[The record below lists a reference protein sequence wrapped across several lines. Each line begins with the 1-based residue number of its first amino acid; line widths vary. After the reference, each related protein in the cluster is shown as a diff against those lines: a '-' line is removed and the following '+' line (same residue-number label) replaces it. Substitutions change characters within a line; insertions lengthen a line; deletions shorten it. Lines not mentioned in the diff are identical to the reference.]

1 VICSARTRPCR
12 SKSWTAPVYRGFFVA
27 AVFIAVAHAPARI
40 LHTKIPPSETWD
52 PWLPFTLGSGV
63 EYERDSEQRQLDF
76 PMLLEYNFTQTLKLT
91 VEPNI
96 VYILPK
102 RKGVREVGAF
112 GDLETTVEYEFLRER
127 RYRPGLTA
135 LGSIRW
141 PTATDRDVGDPG
153 RDYSL
158 GLIAS
163 KDLVFV
169 DVDLSAI
176 YTFVGG
182 RQSQDAVEISA
193 AGNWHVNHFFD
204 IEGEVVHTF
213 GAGGIHGRAGSLS
226 GIGTGG
232 RGIDLTEGTLGV
244 AWHIT
249 KRLKIE
255 QGGILRSDGTWQVVF
270 AWEFSFAG
278 D

>member
-1 VICSARTRPCR
+1 VLQSSDVVGNLRHLAE
-12 SKSWTAPVYRGFFVA
+12 GN
-27 AVFIAVAHAPARI
+27 
-40 LHTKIPPSETWD
+40 TWRF
-52 PWLPFTLGSGV
+52 LEL
-63 EYERDSEQRQLDF
+63 EKEQ
-76 PMLLEYNFTQTLKLT
+76 
-91 VEPNI
+91 
-96 VYILPK
+96 
-102 RKGVREVGAF
+102 VREGGLGAL
-112 GDLETTVEYEFLRER
+112 DLRGE
-127 RYRPGLTA
+127 
-135 LGSIRW
+135 
-141 PTATDRDVGDPG
+141 DRLLADVGIEEERG
-153 RDYSL
+153 
-158 GLIAS
+158 
-163 KDLVFV
+163 
-169 DVDLSAI
+169 
-176 YTFVGG
+176 VGK
-182 RQSQDAVEISA
+182 QSRDAVEISA

>member
-1 VICSARTRPCR
+1 
-12 SKSWTAPVYRGFFVA
+12 
-27 AVFIAVAHAPARI
+27 
-40 LHTKIPPSETWD
+40 
-52 PWLPFTLGSGV
+52 
-63 EYERDSEQRQLDF
+63 
-76 PMLLEYNFTQTLKLT
+76 MLLEYNFTQTLKLT

-96 VYILPK
+96 VYISPK
-102 RKGVREVGAF
+102 RKDVREVGAF

-163 KDLVFV
+163 KDLVFI

-193 AGNWHVNHFFD
+193 AADWHLNHFFD

-226 GIGTGG
+226 GLGTGG

-244 AWHIT
+244 AWHIA